1 MAGASLSM
9 RVAGSAAIDARLAAL
24 AAANGDLSDLMDGI
38 GLYLESSTIERFDTE
53 TDPDGKPWEKSQ
65 RAKDQGGKTLTD
77 SARLKTSITHRSS
90 ATDVE
95 VGTNVICAGP
105 HQHGMDESVSVGAHS
120 RTIRQAFGRS
130 LPGGLTIQVGAFDRQ
145 MKMPKRSF
153 LGINAEDET
162 EILALAEDY
171 ERDAVPEIDG

>member
-1 MAGASLSM
+1 M

-38 GLYLESSTIERFDTE
+38 GLYLESSTIERFDAE

-77 SARLKTSITHRSS
+77 SGILKKSIAHRFS
-90 ATDVE
+90 ATDAE
-95 VGTNVICAGP
+95 VGTNLIYAGP
-105 HQHGMDESVSVGAHS
+105 HQYGMNESVSVGAHS

-145 MKMPKRSF
+145 MKMPKRSY
-153 LGINAEDET
+153 LGISAEDET

-171 ERDAVPEIDG
+171 EREVVPEIDG